1 VPTRGCPIAGPGEA
15 KDNAGMEN
23 YVLLVLLGLG
33 AWTLNSHQQRKRIA
47 LLGNHLQNYR
57 IEKLMETLSEGYLRA
72 LAEDSPARRDQIWE
86 LMQAHEASLSSQ
98 FSRFAAEMARLNGNE
113 LRVSTLPVAIPYAD
127 QIFPNATFDLRK
139 ALDIHARGLASA
151 VDNHAARSPKDKAYV
166 LSAEMYLMQH
176 TCHWYCKSKAV
187 ASARLLARHK
197 ASHAQVLAAVSPET
211 RHAYRA
217 LTGA

>member
-1 VPTRGCPIAGPGEA
+1 
-15 KDNAGMEN
+15 MEN

-57 IEKLMETLSEGYLRA
+57 IEKLMETLSKGYLRA
-72 LAEDSPARRDQIWE
+72 LV
-86 LMQAHEASLSSQ
+86 QAHEASLSSQ

>member
-1 VPTRGCPIAGPGEA
+1 
-15 KDNAGMEN
+15 MEN
-23 YVLLVLLGLG
+23 YLLLILVGLG
-33 AWTLNSHQQRKRIA
+33 AWTLNSHHQRKRIA
-47 LLGNHLQNYR
+47 LLGSHLQNYR

-72 LAEDSPARRDQIWE
+72 LAEDAPARRDQIWE
-86 LMQAHEASLSSQ
+86 LMQANETSLSSQ
-98 FSRFAAEMARLNGNE
+98 FTRFAAEMACLDGAE
-113 LRVSTLPVAIPYAD
+113 LRVSSLPVAIPYAD

-139 ALDIHARGLASA
+139 ALDIHARGLARA
-151 VDNHAARSPKDKAYV
+151 VDNHAARAPKERAYI

-176 TCHWYCKSKAV
+176 TCHWYCKSRAV

-217 LTGA
+217 LIGG